1 MNQIN
6 LSDPIPDRSTF
17 DLLYRSAVGVFP
29 NPWAYDMVTPGT
41 TTYGDTFRLLAYVS
55 FYGAPDDWGA
65 VREATGMVFRPTFV
79 PDYDDIMASIAKH
92 EPAIVVDVHGFYVI
106 VSGGILRLGV

>member
-41 TTYGDTFRLLAYVS
+41 TTYGDTFRLLAYVT
-55 FYGAPDDWGA
+55 FYGAPDDWNA
-65 VREATGMVFRPTFV
+65 VKQATGVVFNPNQFNTGRV
-79 PDYDDIMASIAKH
+79 MESIAKH
-92 EPAIVVDVHGFYVI
+92 EPAVVVDVHGFYV
-106 VSGGILRLGV
+106 VLSGGSLRLGV